1 MANNHDQFIEFNEA
15 IRLHRSKKDEL
26 KKNRNSLRDKI
37 TKYFNEE
44 KPNEIKPKY
53 SAQGSYMM
61 HTVVNPITTVETD
74 DDGNT
79 KVLHPYDLDDGIYFI
94 DDLENRKSESTYR
107 TWVYNAVK
115 DHTSKGAIKKNTCV
129 RVLYSDGHHIDL
141 PIYFKE
147 KESDG
152 NKTIPQLAHKSE
164 GFIDSDPRE
173 FYRWFNSQANDQ
185 LKRIVRY
192 LKAWRDKQNKSY
204 STKMPNGLIFSI
216 LATNHYISNDRDDI
230 SFRDTLKE
238 IKNELDSDFSC
249 ERPTVKEG
257 EDLLQ
262 KYSEK
267 HFMDRLTKLIEA
279 GDSAIAHSN
288 PKEGCKKWQK
298 HLGDRFPCSNVEDN
312 SSENTKS
319 YSSPAVVNVNA
330 ASA

>member
-1 MANNHDQFIEFNEA
+1 MANNHEQFIEFNEA
-15 IRLHRSKKDEL
+15 IRLHKSKKNEL
-26 KKNRNSLRDKI
+26 KKNRDALRDKI
-37 TKYFNEE
+37 TKYFIEE
-44 KPNEIKPKY
+44 KQNETKPKY

-61 HTVVNPITTVETD
+61 HTVVNPITTIETD
-74 DDGNT
+74 DAGNNKT
-79 KVLHPYDLDDGIYFI
+79 LHPYDLDDGIYFI

-107 TWVYNAVK
+107 TWIYNAVK
-115 DHTSKGAIKKNTCV
+115 DHTTKGAIKKNTCV

-152 NKTIPQLAHKSE
+152 DKTIPQLVHKSE
-164 GFIDSDPRE
+164 GFVDSDPRE
-173 FYRWFNSQANDQ
+173 FYRWFNKKANDQ

-216 LATNHYISNDRDDI
+216 LATNHYTSNGRDDI
-230 SFRDTLKE
+230 SFRDTLKA
-238 IKNELDSDFSC
+238 IKSELDDNFSC

-257 EDLLQ
+257 EDLIQ

-267 HFMDRLTKLIEA
+267 HFMYRLTRLIEA
-279 GDSAIAHSN
+279 GDSAIAHNN

-312 SSENTKS
+312 SSDDAKS
-319 YSSPAVVNVNA
+319 YSRPAIVNVNA